1 MTVRGSRE
9 ILRFLKAQPAGY
21 PGRLK
26 VSLREKVWSRLF
38 TWAAEQMELPSAEVR
53 KAVVVGGRRQIFIF
67 EGKEQVFIFGN
78 DEPEYFVRHLSG
90 DFK

>member
-1 MTVRGSRE
+1 MYGQDFSPGQLSR
-9 ILRFLKAQPAGY
+9 
-21 PGRLK
+21 
-26 VSLREKVWSRLF
+26 WSC
-38 TWAAEQMELPSAEVR
+38 PSAEVR
-53 KAVVVGGRRQIFIF
+53 EAVAVGGRRQIFIF